1 MLRTQL
7 SSTTPDAVV
16 IRCTLVHALN
26 GSGCSCVQSC
36 GRDSRVVEFLNKA
49 KDFAT
54 ISDLWGRRQRFGYEA
69 EGPPTN
75 QNPAVV
81 GYISRRHRWFGSTRL
96 RIRLSSHLIYLFQM
110 KIFSW
115 MQSKLNG
122 KQGTKKPNSKS
133 DNDQTLQEP
142 CKEEFSDWPRGLL
155 AIGTFGNKSLE
166 GDPERCNLQGG
177 QSSSQGQPLDITPEE
192 AVELQ
197 KELMLFHT
205 QVSNESNAAEDLE
218 NLQLEMLTFTP
229 SLEDE
234 SSKCN
239 TVCGASAG
247 QSGQLQRSTSL
258 KGKDICVDHTK
269 KSMRKKAL
277 SFLLK
282 KMGISQS
289 MFAPTPSLRDP
300 IPDKST
306 MEKILRAILHKKV
319 YPQKSSTKATTKKYI
334 DNSHMHK
341 PDEEDG
347 TNDTA
352 NDGSKWVKTDSECK
366 ILFCRY
372 CSRDMICLASTLFLE
387 AGMKMV
393 QSMFFLETVKLK
405 ECYESLSLE
414 LFWFLR
420 LFGLKFVNLNLKD
433 LDKEELPLHMIRV
446 SAPEIERA
454 QKAEREA
461 ADLRGSMRKRMEFL
475 DID

>member
-133 DNDQTLQEP
+133 DNGIRQTMTTYYLCIPYLSSKPAWPFLLFPSVTTLFFIIDQTLQEP

-352 NDGSKWVKTDSECK
+352 NDGSKWVKTDSE
-366 ILFCRY
+366 
-372 CSRDMICLASTLFLE
+372 
-387 AGMKMV
+387 
-393 QSMFFLETVKLK
+393 
-405 ECYESLSLE
+405 
-414 LFWFLR
+414 
-420 LFGLKFVNLNLKD
+420 
-433 LDKEELPLHMIRV
+433 
-446 SAPEIERA
+446 
-454 QKAEREA
+454 
-461 ADLRGSMRKRMEFL
+461 
-475 DID
+475 